1 MLFTSPVGT
10 VITCGPK
17 YCCCKVESP
26 ENSGAMLLT
35 ESLDFFWKW
44 SRKKGSTT
52 RFTRFDNKTL
62 QLESETSA
70 STEHERD
77 EDMQDTN
84 SDSPKTT
91 HDSPS
96 STPETPALVYR
107 DMHLV
112 AMTHVADDERSEAAA
127 ARYPVNTEP
136 ASVEVLVLEQMCNLL
151 QSIFSQTSQPRELV
165 QPHGFQASSPVDTSF
180 EQPGCTDASD
190 STIPMVARQ
199 LPSALAS
206 PAAPRAPSTR
216 PSTTTRHL
224 PSALAS
230 PATAPSPA
238 TRFSH
243 DAYLAE
249 VRLRHVGARRQR
261 VYKIESQY

>member
-1 MLFTSPVGT
+1 
-10 VITCGPK
+10 
-17 YCCCKVESP
+17 
-26 ENSGAMLLT
+26 
-35 ESLDFFWKW
+35 
-44 SRKKGSTT
+44 
-52 RFTRFDNKTL
+52 
-62 QLESETSA
+62 
-70 STEHERD
+70 
-77 EDMQDTN
+77 MQHTN
-84 SDSPKTT
+84 ADSPKTT

-96 STPETPALVYR
+96 STPGIPAPVYR

-112 AMTHVADDERSEAAA
+112 AMTHVADDARSEAAA
-127 ARYPVNTEP
+127 ARYPANTEP
-136 ASVEVLVLEQMCNLL
+136 ASVEILEQMCNLL
-151 QSIFSQTSQPRELV
+151 QSIFTQTSHPRVLV
-165 QPHGFQASSPVDTSF
+165 QPRGFQASSHVDTSL